1 MRLLMDTQPLSL
13 VAAALN
19 APSLFVYSI
28 GRKERT
34 ISHRYVREPAKRTKG
49 DFLQLHIKVP
59 IFKAQGVFKMKDL
72 LYLQML
78 H

>member
-1 MRLLMDTQPLSL
+1 MDTQPLSL

-28 GRKERT
+28 ERKERA
-34 ISHRYVREPAKRTKG
+34 ISHRFVREPSKRTKG

-59 IFKAQGVFKMKDL
+59 IFKAQGVFKIKDL

-78 H
+78 R